1 MLWQA
6 ISWLNRKTEA
16 TYRFVPVAS
25 ARNSILA
32 AWLRSDSRLAI
43 LAELHHRRFRI
54 RLFSDAPF
62 KPIAGNDRLSAGARE
77 L

>member
-25 ARNSILA
+25 ARSSISA

-43 LAELHHRRFRI
+43 
-54 RLFSDAPF
+54 
-62 KPIAGNDRLSAGARE
+62 
-77 L
+77 

>member
-25 ARNSILA
+25 ARSSIFGGVA
-32 AWLRSDSRLAI
+32 S
-43 LAELHHRRFRI
+43 F
-54 RLFSDAPF
+54 
-62 KPIAGNDRLSAGARE
+62 G
-77 L
+77 

>member
-25 ARNSILA
+25 ARSSISA

-77 L
+77 F